1 MKVMPNIKLSQHG
14 QMILVLILV
23 LVVVLG
29 IGLSVVQ
36 KSLVDVSTSTKVEES
51 SRAFSA
57 AEAGIEKVLQSGI
70 AIPTPIPLGN
80 EAEIKSVEKSDIP
93 KQPQE
98 GETQVAL
105 EYPPLA
111 KEEIAQVWLADLYSP
126 GNPPDPFYTQNSLDV
141 YWGQQNITDDAEKP
155 AIEIKVIEYSN
166 NDRVYTTRPFYLDS
180 NSTRASSSGFCDA
193 NSNCTNPS
201 VTSSCASFTDIT
213 TTSGPNRSFLCK
225 STLNGLSPTLTL
237 MFLRARILYS
247 SKSQPFAVQA
257 VGTGAGRYLPTQA
270 KTLTSIGTSGETQ
283 RKVSVFRLD
292 KVVPHYFD
300 YAIFSSGDISK

>member
-1 MKVMPNIKLSQHG
+1 MNNEKG

-70 AIPTPIPLGN
+70 AILKPIPLGN
-80 EAEIKSVEKSDIP
+80 EAEIKSVGKSDIP

-98 GETQVAL
+98 GGTQLAL

-111 KEEIAQVWLADLYSP
+111 KEEVAQVWLADLYSP
-126 GNPPDPFYTQNSLDV
+126 DNPPKPYYTHSSLDV

-155 AIEIKVIEYSN
+155 AIEIKVIEYSGN
-166 NDRVYTTRPFYLDS
+166 AYTTRPFYLDS
-180 NSTRASSSGFCDA
+180 NSQRAQTTGFTEGQC
-193 NSNCTNPS
+193 SNQAP
-201 VTSSCASFTDIT
+201 IT
-213 TTSGPNRSFLCK
+213 TTYGDNRKFYCK
-225 STLNGLSPTLTL
+225 WTLEGLSGRLIL
-237 MFLRARILYS
+237 LRARILYS
-247 SKSQPFAVQA
+247 SGSQPFAVAA
-257 VGTGAGRYLPTQA
+257 VGTGAGHYLPTQA
-270 KTLTSIGTSGETQ
+270 KILISTGTSGETQ

>member
-1 MKVMPNIKLSQHG
+1 MRYTLKQRYNCDNMKVMPNIKLSQHG

-57 AEAGIEKVLQSGI
+57 AEAGIEKALQGS
-70 AIPTPIPLGN
+70 AILSPFDLGN
-80 EAEIKSVEKSDIP
+80 EAKIKSVVKSDIP
-93 KQPQE
+93 KQPE
-98 GETQVAL
+98 AGGTQVAL

-111 KEEIAQVWLADLYSP
+111 KEEVAQVWLADLYSP

-155 AIEIKVIEYSN
+155 AIEIKVIEYSGN
-166 NDRVYTTRPFYLDS
+166 AYTTRPFYLDS
-180 NSTRASSSGFCDA
+180 HSQRARTTKFSDVSTKC
-193 NSNCTNPS
+193 SNQAP
-201 VTSSCASFTDIT
+201 IT
-213 TTSGPNRSFLCK
+213 TTYGDNRSFYCK
-225 STLNGLSPTLTL
+225 WPLEGLNSRLIL
-237 MFLRARILYS
+237 LRARILYS
-247 SKSQPFAVQA
+247 SKSQPFAVAA
-257 VGTGAGRYLPTQA
+257 VGTCGKDCSIPIQA
-270 KTLTSIGTSGETQ
+270 KILTSIGTSGETQ

-292 KVVPHYFD
+292 KVVPYYFD
-300 YAIFSSGDISK
+300 YAIFSSGDLSK